1 MDTQV
6 SIDDELIACAGELRI
21 PLHDLVNHMAVHG
34 TENFKLFRQL
44 TPEEWSTR
52 GVRNIVLGE
61 NRIGRY
67 LAWRE
72 ENKQGRIDVDYSGY
86 ELPGGLDADAVYNPH
101 AIYALENA
109 VFLPAIDDEIAYVFD
124 ARGSGWSVISLGIR
138 AHECTLYLLLPTAL
152 VYNYRARVEQEL
164 GDKPWLELDVEDPTF
179 HQYIEALKQ
188 WAPEGTKFVNRRIDI
203 DGDGAEPCD
212 RLMEVLTAMTG
223 DLTLPPP
230 ITWTILEASYDVLG
244 TVDMEM
250 RKLKRWWCPR
260 QVWVS
265 VVPREEGNFADLYP
279 SAPERPESER
289 LVVEPRREED
299 DDSSDDSDDGSDE
312 LDDAWGF
319 NKYHGT
325 LRQPAPPKDED
336 TDSTD
341 SEY

>member
-1 MDTQV
+1 M
-6 SIDDELIACAGELRI
+6 
-21 PLHDLVNHMAVHG
+21 
-34 TENFKLFRQL
+34 
-44 TPEEWSTR
+44 
-52 GVRNIVLGE
+52 
-61 NRIGRY
+61 
-67 LAWRE
+67 
-72 ENKQGRIDVDYSGY
+72 
-86 ELPGGLDADAVYNPH
+86 
-101 AIYALENA
+101 
-109 VFLPAIDDEIAYVFD
+109 FD

-299 DDSSDDSDDGSDE
+299 DDSSDDSDDGSVYAIRRIQGGTYLAME
-312 LDDAWGF
+312 RMSWTTRGGLTSTTAPLDNPRLRRMKTLTRPIQNTRNFHDCGR
-319 NKYHGT
+319 NLGT
-325 LRQPAPPKDED
+325 I
-336 TDSTD
+336 
-341 SEY
+341 